1 MKFVL
6 LVALIAVAIYFTIRV
21 IERRGIRRP
30 QRPSRPPQRPIGP
43 DDDPD
48 FLSGLN

>member
-1 MKFVL
+1 ML
-6 LVALIAVAIYFTIRV
+6 LVALIAVAIYLVVRV
-21 IERRGIRRP
+21 IERRGLRRRP
-30 QRPSRPPQRPIGP
+30 RPTRPQQRPIGP

>member
-1 MKFVL
+1 ML
-6 LVALIAVAIYFTIRV
+6 LVALIAVAIYLTIRV

-30 QRPSRPPQRPIGP
+30 PTRPPQRPIGP